1 MTDLKIMVD
10 AVRQL
15 NQTWKLVSNGL
26 ETEQIP
32 NDVYNAMCEVDEAVT
47 NLIGKVG
54 DGVRTIT
61 LNHIFGNT

>member
-15 NQTWKLVSNGL
+15 NQTWKLNSKEL

-32 NDVYNAMCEVDEAVT
+32 NDVYNAMCEVDEAIT
-47 NLIGKVG
+47 NLIEKVG
-54 DGVRTIT
+54 EGMKALT
-61 LNHIFGNT
+61 LNEIFKDT

>member
-47 NLIGKVG
+47 NLIDKVG

-61 LNHIFGNT
+61 LNHIFENT

>member
-15 NQTWKLVSNGL
+15 NQAWKSSSNGL

-47 NLIGKVG
+47 NLIEKVG
-54 DGVRTIT
+54 NGVKALT
-61 LNHIFGNT
+61 LNKIYNNN

>member
-15 NQTWKLVSNGL
+15 NQTWKLSSNGF

-32 NDVYNAMCEVDEAVT
+32 NDVYNAMCDVDEAIT
-47 NLIGKVG
+47 NLIEKVG
-54 DGVRTIT
+54 EGVKVLT
-61 LNHIFGNT
+61 LNKIFKNA

>member
-15 NQTWKLVSNGL
+15 NQTWKLASNGL
-26 ETEQIP
+26 EAEQIP

-47 NLIGKVG
+47 NLIDKVG
-54 DGVRTIT
+54 AGVRAIT
-61 LNHIFGNT
+61 LYHIFKNT